1 MAKASAAEF
10 AALDE
15 AGPLIRFAA
24 ESVENLDPA
33 LPLAIATARAAH
45 DADTWT
51 PQVSQDFWAAFSKL
65 CALIRPTT
73 MDCIAAAHADY
84 PRRRWVFFGPQD
96 GNQSLAERSSLRY
109 LPGLIILLVIVLGL
123 QLYVWAMANAS
134 KRIDDTVA
142 AAKVTAADMDTR
154 YAKMIVALT
163 AAASTSKK
171 PETQTQSQAQ
181 SQAQIPPQIQ
191 PQTPEDMA
199 QNAAIS
205 HDFSDLGTAVSAIF
219 NDLALLE
226 ALSGA
231 LPAPAPT
238 AATEGAKP
246 NGDLWP
252 PPPGPTADIATW
264 YTYMSQTYQLTLRYV
279 GQIQPRAT
287 LMIGIVG
294 SFVLPVFMGALG
306 ACAFVL
312 RSISEAIRAT
322 TFSTTS
328 PIRNVMRVVLGA
340 LLGGVVGL
348 FTNLSSQI
356 ALPLL
361 ALAFLAGYGVEGV
374 FSMFD
379 GFIER
384 FRAASK

>member
-1 MAKASAAEF
+1 MAKASAAET

-15 AGPLIRFAA
+15 AGPLVRFAA
-24 ESVENLDPA
+24 ENVRDLDPA

-45 DADTWT
+45 EADAWT
-51 PQVSQDFWAAFSKL
+51 PEVARDFWAAFSRL
-65 CALIRPTT
+65 CALIQPVT

-84 PRRRWVFFGPQD
+84 PRRRWVFFGPETES
-96 GNQSLAERSSLRY
+96 QSLAERTSLRY
-109 LPGLIILLVIVLGL
+109 LPGLVLLLAIVLVL

-134 KRIDDTVA
+134 KRIDDSLA
-142 AAKVTAADMDTR
+142 AAKTVAADMDAR
-154 YAKMIVALT
+154 YAKLVA
-163 AAASTSKK
+163 SPTSKK
-171 PETQTQSQAQ
+171 LET
-181 SQAQIPPQIQ
+181 
-191 PQTPEDMA
+191 QTPEDLS
-199 QNAAIS
+199 QISAINK
-205 HDFSDLGTAVSAIF
+205 DFGDLGTALSGIY
-219 NDLALLE
+219 NDLALLDT
-226 ALSGA
+226 LSLAPSYRQPAGDP
-231 LPAPAPT
+231 LPTPPA
-238 AATEGAKP
+238 
-246 NGDLWP
+246 P
-252 PPPGPTADIATW
+252 PPPTDLVAF
-264 YTYMSQTYQLTLRYV
+264 YNYMAQAVVMTLRSA
-279 GQIQPRAT
+279 GQIQPRASLVT
-287 LMIGIVG
+287 GIIG

-312 RSISEAIRAT
+312 RSISEAIRNT

-328 PIRNVMRVVLGA
+328 PVRNVMRVVLGA